1 MYSREEEMYPDVR
14 EWLEDRLRRV
24 MKDADVRVYVT
35 SRTTVADLIEREHL
49 TRYFGDIYR
58 TYDIMVDITGI
69 IIRNNKGEL
78 AFIECKLN
86 KISLRELS
94 QLLGYSVVA
103 RPRYSMIISPRG
115 TSDSLRTLL
124 ISYRRTDILEYA
136 HGRKIAVAQWNAD
149 KKDIDY
155 ATIIPSGWSF

>member
-58 TYDIMVDITGI
+58 TYDIMVDIAGI

-78 AFIECKLN
+78 AFVECKLN

-103 RPRYSMIISPRG
+103 RPRYSIIISPRG
-115 TSDSLRTLL
+115 ASDSLRTLL
-124 ISYRRTDILEYA
+124 TSYRRMDILEYA
-136 HGRKIAVAQWNAD
+136 RGRRIAIARWDVN

-155 ATIIPSGWSF
+155 ATIIPPGWSF

>member
-78 AFIECKLN
+78 AFVECKLN

-103 RPRYSMIISPRG
+103 RPRYSIIISPRG
-115 TSDSLRTLL
+115 ASDSLRTLL
-124 ISYRRTDILEYA
+124 TSYRRMDILEYA
-136 HGRKIAVAQWNAD
+136 RGRRIAIARWDVN

-155 ATIIPSGWSF
+155 ATIIPPGWSF

>member
-1 MYSREEEMYPDVR
+1 MYSHEEEMYPDVR

-24 MKDADVRVYVT
+24 MKDADVRVYIT

-49 TRYFGDIYR
+49 ARYFGDIYR
-58 TYDIMVDITGI
+58 TYDIMVDIAGI